1 MSEADSEVAKRCK
14 RIDVPF
20 NRILQGSNLAAL
32 ETTRHAPFFLILC
45 DPPSKRA
52 TSKRILDTFSRSGP
66 KSRNEAEANV
76 AASHLTTVVN
86 VWFREVPGSE
96 SEQGNPFWE
105 ASARENNHSELYAV
119 FGRFSYTAT
128 ESKVPCDRERVETAV

>member
-20 NRILQGSNLAAL
+20 NRVLHGSNLAAL

-52 TSKRILDTFSRSGP
+52 TSKRILDSRSGP

-86 VWFREVPGSE
+86 VWF
-96 SEQGNPFWE
+96 
-105 ASARENNHSELYAV
+105 
-119 FGRFSYTAT
+119 
-128 ESKVPCDRERVETAV
+128 